1 MPHPHN
7 NSVQRGGKRSGSLFG
22 GSVSGGGSG
31 EDSGLFSDDNKQK
44 AALFASGG
52 SSANLFLAGASKFA
66 GGIEGLARAKSAKN
80 QGKLLQFQAKSEEI
94 IGEANATQAL
104 ERLNDVQAS
113 NIVASFAS
121 GIRLQGSSAVVQQVV
136 SSQADFSAALSKAN
150 AELVAGGLKRE
161 ARVAFD
167 FAGRLRKRAQF
178 DMVIGSVMM
187 VAAFA

>member
-1 MPHPHN
+1 MPHPHS
-7 NSVQRGGKRSGSLFG
+7 NSTARSGSLFG
-22 GSVSGGGSG
+22 AEVSSSQAADDAGI
-31 EDSGLFSDDNKQK
+31 FSDKNKEK

-52 SSANLFLAGASKFA
+52 SSGNLFLAGASKFA
-66 GGIEGLARAKSAKN
+66 GGIQGLARAKSAKN

-94 IGEANATQAL
+94 IGEANATSAL

-121 GIRLQGSSAVVQQVV
+121 GVRLQGSSAVVQQVV
-136 SSQADFSAALSKAN
+136 SSQADFSAALAKAN

>member
-1 MPHPHN
+1 MPHSHN
-7 NSVQRGGKRSGSLFG
+7 NSIQRGTARSGSLFG
-22 GSVSGGGSG
+22 SGVSTSQAD
-31 EDSGLFSDDNKQK
+31 EDAGFFSDKNKEK

-52 SSANLFLAGASKFA
+52 SSGNLFLAGASKFA
-66 GGIEGLARAKSAKN
+66 GGLQGLARAKSAKN
-80 QGKLLQFQAKSEEI
+80 QGKLLRFQAKSEEI
-94 IGEANATQAL
+94 IGEANATAAI

-121 GIRLQGSSAVVQQVV
+121 GVRLQGSSAVVQQVV

-150 AELVAGGLKRE
+150 ALLVAGGLRRE
-161 ARVAFD
+161 AAVAED

-178 DMVIGSVMM
+178 DMIIGSVMM